1 MSLVLSKRKKVEEQ
15 TETEESTVVS
25 SLVELCERA
34 LSESLTKAR
43 GQECSN
49 KSCKRLA
56 HVDARGKGFKQC
68 LPCITSVREYKRRKQ
83 EQVCTDNEQVCVT
96 CLKPKPIDQFAF
108 NPRMSNR
115 DVRNKTCFACCNRA
129 KKWRQTNP
137 EFLACQEL
145 WKKWKETHA
154 CVRCGEND
162 ARVIEADHCKGTK
175 HANLSDVKHWCSNGG
190 TVAMEEEF
198 KVVQALCR
206 FCHQIK
212 SAQDRAEAKSKRTY
226 SDNPE
231 ALATRAGKATKQRE
245 VDKKKLEAG
254 CCMICEREVT
264 EANVSGFDWMH
275 RDRKEKSRY
284 GGQQANVSDLARNNA
299 SLARIEQEIAKCD
312 LGCANCHWKKTL
324 EENAALGIGDG
335 VDDGVE

>member
-1 MSLVLSKRKKVEEQ
+1 MSLVLSKRKQVEEQ
-15 TETEESTVVS
+15 TEKSTVS

-34 LSESLTKAR
+34 VSESLTKAR
-43 GQECSN
+43 GQKCSN

-56 HVDARGKGFKQC
+56 HVDARFGKEFKLC
-68 LPCITSVREYKRRKQ
+68 FSCKTSMNESKRRKK
-83 EQVCTDNEQVCVT
+83 EQVCKDNEQVCSV
-96 CLKPKPIDQFAF
+96 CLKPKPIDQFGF
-108 NPRMSNR
+108 NSRISNR
-115 DVRNKTCFACCNRA
+115 KVRNKTCFACSEKMKKCNHTNA
-129 KKWRQTNP
+129 AYLACKDLWTKWR
-137 EFLACQEL
+137 
-145 WKKWKETHA
+145 ETHA

-226 SDNPE
+226 SQNRKTV
-231 ALATRAGKATKQRE
+231 ATRARKARNQQF

-254 CCMICEREVT
+254 CCMICQREVT
-264 EANVSGFDWMH
+264 EANVCGFDWMH
-275 RDRKEKSRY
+275 RDRGDKSRY
-284 GGQQANVSDLARNNA
+284 GGQQAGVATLVGMGA
-299 SLARIEQEIAKCD
+299 SLTRIEQEIAKCD
-312 LGCANCHWKKTL
+312 LGCANCHKKLTI